1 MVSTTIRQMN
11 IPRAFRDE
19 CLGRIENHK
28 LEVEIGRDAE
38 SAARPTGTS
47 WVREG
52 VGVMR
57 TTLVLL
63 TLLVAG
69 MLATGLRA
77 KDDKDVTLK
86 GPILCTKCA
95 LKEKDIEK

>member
-1 MVSTTIRQMN
+1 
-11 IPRAFRDE
+11 
-19 CLGRIENHK
+19 
-28 LEVEIGRDAE
+28 
-38 SAARPTGTS
+38 
-47 WVREG
+47 
-52 VGVMR
+52 MR